1 MPDRY
6 ANQAAVVARTQPEW
20 VIPGTPFST
29 VTVNNT
35 YPTGVHKDAGD
46 LDSGFSTLSCLRR
59 GSYTGGVLVWPRYR
73 VAADMQDGDLLL
85 MDAHEWHGNTRIR
98 PFHDASVHGDPE
110 ADFRPMP
117 DECAGCSAERITVVA
132 YYRTRLETCGT
143 VRA

>member
-1 MPDRY
+1 M
-6 ANQAAVVARTQPEW
+6 
-20 VIPGTPFST
+20 
-29 VTVNNT
+29 
-35 YPTGVHKDAGD
+35 
-46 LDSGFSTLSCLRR
+46 
-59 GSYTGGVLVWPRYR
+59 WPRYR
-73 VAADMQDGDLLL
+73 VAADMQDGDFLL

-143 VRA
+143 AEAERLRAETYAARANAKTEAAADAAALASLTTTDTT